1 VGKLSLPGP
10 LLRLRGPSRLN
21 TDVAG
26 FEASGH
32 PCTPVSPCTPSAV
45 LFLPPSLCLDKKEK
59 RGESRRGQKKEKGNT
74 KKYQS
79 PEGAT
84 LASFLSH
91 GRAGLDSF
99 HRHAKPSTKTR
110 EAWVYGSG
118 GA

>member
-1 VGKLSLPGP
+1 VVTLAHPYLLALHLPFSSY
-10 LLRLRGPSRLN
+10 LL
-21 TDVAG
+21 
-26 FEASGH
+26 
-32 PCTPVSPCTPSAV
+32 PCAWT
-45 LFLPPSLCLDKKEK
+45 KKK
-59 RGESRRGQKKEKGNT
+59 RGVKVGEDKKKEKGNT

-91 GRAGLDSF
+91 GRVGLDSF
-99 HRHAKPSTKTR
+99 HRHAKPSAKTR